1 MLDTAIVGGGLCG
14 LALAA
19 QLARRGRDF
28 ELFEA
33 RQRWGGRIL
42 TIDCK
47 LSGHA
52 VDLGAS
58 WFWPE
63 RQPLLTALLT
73 ELGLESFAQFD
84 EGAILRLSEPESKPE
99 TIEVAG
105 GVHGGARRIVG
116 GAQKIIEALRA
127 DLPEDRLHRDCQIT
141 GLRDGDDH
149 VVLTI
154 KEGGATRV
162 VEACRVVVALPPRL
176 AEERIAF
183 APALDETMRQ
193 TMRDAPT
200 WMAAQ
205 AKAVTTFERPAWRES
220 GRSGNA
226 FVTHEQAVFDEIFDA
241 SDAGGAE
248 GALGGFLALG
258 PDLRDSFRDGLPI
271 LMQSQFEQVFG
282 GPMEDREQFYQDW
295 AKDAETCSALDRE
308 RGREEARTTANP
320 LLRRPLWGGRLH
332 LGGAETGSRQA
343 GYMEGALEAAQRI
356 ARDIVRDSAVETDAA
371 SPAPGE
377 SENAFSLRIFS
388 AWVEQQGHGM
398 FDDYR
403 RRLNA
408 SLATQAREQITQRA
422 MLGAAEGLF
431 GEALAKLEALPFDLH
446 GVAVEKGRSA
456 LTPLAQQPFGDVLKQ
471 LFDDVAAFNRTS
483 CALSNFPD
491 EHKLPKDYQ
500 QAIMRDI
507 AAAWAEFSRD
517 LNGLLLGKGATR
529 EGETPKQAGGAAA

>member
-1 MLDTAIVGGGLCG
+1 
-14 LALAA
+14 
-19 QLARRGRDF
+19 
-28 ELFEA
+28 
-33 RQRWGGRIL
+33 
-42 TIDCK
+42 
-47 LSGHA
+47 
-52 VDLGAS
+52 
-58 WFWPE
+58 
-63 RQPLLTALLT
+63 
-73 ELGLESFAQFD
+73 
-84 EGAILRLSEPESKPE
+84 
-99 TIEVAG
+99 
-105 GVHGGARRIVG
+105 
-116 GAQKIIEALRA
+116 
-127 DLPEDRLHRDCQIT
+127 
-141 GLRDGDDH
+141 
-149 VVLTI
+149 
-154 KEGGATRV
+154 
-162 VEACRVVVALPPRL
+162 
-176 AEERIAF
+176 
-183 APALDETMRQ
+183 MRQ

-205 AKAVTTFERPAWRES
+205 AKAVTTFEPPAWREA

-241 SDAGGAE
+241 SDAGGGE

-258 PDLRDSFRDGLPI
+258 PDLRESFRDGLPM

-282 GPMEDREQFYQDW
+282 GPMEGREQFYQDW

-332 LGGAETGSRQA
+332 LGGSETGSRQA

-356 ARDIVRDSAVETDAA
+356 ARDIVRDTAAETGPA

-377 SENAFSLRIFS
+377 SDNAFSLRVFTD
-388 AWVEQQGHGM
+388 WVQQQGRGL

-431 GEALAKLEALPFDLH
+431 AEALAKLETLSFDPR

-456 LTPLAQQPFGDVLKQ
+456 LTPLAQRPFGDVLKQ
-471 LFDDVAAFNRTS
+471 LFDDVAVFNGTS

-517 LNGLLLGKGATR
+517 LNGLLLGQGAAPK
-529 EGETPKQAGGAAA
+529 GETPKQAGGAAA

>member
-1 MLDTAIVGGGLCG
+1 MRTGLGGATGRC
-14 LALAA
+14 
-19 QLARRGRDF
+19 GRDF

-52 VDLGAS
+52 VDLAAS

-63 RQPLLTALLT
+63 RQPLLTALLS
-73 ELGLESFAQFD
+73 ELGLESFVQFD
-84 EGAILRLSEPESKPE
+84 EGAILRLSEAESKPE
-99 TIEVAG
+99 TIEIAG

-116 GAQKIIEALRA
+116 GAQKIIEALRV
-127 DLPEDRLHRDCQIT
+127 DLPQDRLHRDCQIIS
-141 GLRDGDDH
+141 LRNGEDH

-154 KEGGATRV
+154 IEGGATRV
-162 VEACRVVVALPPRL
+162 VEARRVVVALPPRL

-183 APALDETMRQ
+183 APPLDEAMRQ

-205 AKAVTTFERPAWRES
+205 AKAVTTFERPAWREA

-241 SDAGGAE
+241 SDAGGGE

-258 PDLRDSFRDGLPI
+258 PDLRESFRDGLPM

-282 GPMEDREQFYQDW
+282 GPMEGREQFYQDW

-332 LGGAETGSRQA
+332 LGGSETGSRQA

-356 ARDIVRDSAVETDAA
+356 ARDIVRDTAETE
-371 SPAPGE
+371 PRLRPGE
-377 SENAFSLRIFS
+377 SENAFSLRVFTD
-388 AWVEQQGHGM
+388 WVEQQGRGL

-408 SLATQAREQITQRA
+408 SLVTQAREQITQRA

-431 GEALAKLEALPFDLH
+431 AEALAKLETLSFDPR

-456 LTPLAQQPFGDVLKQ
+456 LTPLAQRPS
-471 LFDDVAAFNRTS
+471 AMSSSNSSTMSRPSTARPAPCRISPTNISSPRTTSRRS
-483 CALSNFPD
+483 CATSPRPGRSF
-491 EHKLPKDYQ
+491 H
-500 QAIMRDI
+500 
-507 AAAWAEFSRD
+507 
-517 LNGLLLGKGATR
+517 AT
-529 EGETPKQAGGAAA
+529 

>member
-63 RQPLLTALLT
+63 RQPLLTALLA

-84 EGAILRLSEPESKPE
+84 EGAILRLSEAESKPE

-127 DLPEDRLHRDCQIT
+127 ELPQDRLHRDCQIT

-154 KEGGATRV
+154 IEGGATRV
-162 VEACRVVVALPPRL
+162 VEARRVVVALPPRL

-183 APALDETMRQ
+183 APPLDEAMRQ

-205 AKAVTTFERPAWRES
+205 AKAVTTFERPAWREA

-241 SDAGGAE
+241 SDAGGGE

-258 PDLRDSFRDGLPI
+258 PDLRESFRDGLPM

-282 GPMEDREQFYQDW
+282 GPMEGREQFYQDW

-332 LGGAETGSRQA
+332 LGGSETGSRQA

-356 ARDIVRDSAVETDAA
+356 ARDIVRDTAETEPA

-377 SENAFSLRIFS
+377 SENAFSLRVFS
-388 AWVEQQGHGM
+388 AWVEQQGRGL

-408 SLATQAREQITQRA
+408 SLVTQAREQITQRA

-431 GEALAKLEALPFDLH
+431 GEALAKLETLSFDPR

-456 LTPLAQQPFGDVLKQ
+456 LTPLAQRPFGDILKQ
-471 LFDDVAAFNRTS
+471 LFDDVAAFNGTS

-507 AAAWAEFSRD
+507 AAAWTEFSRD
-517 LNGLLLGKGATR
+517 LNGLLLGQGAAPK
-529 EGETPKQAGGAAA
+529 GETPNQAGGAAA